1 MSYSPMRVLEQLE
14 IPVVRV
20 HLRDTWGAWSPVH
33 RKIVIAAGLSARQE
47 RCVLAHEAEH
57 ALADD
62 MGCGVGLDAV
72 HPLALHQE
80 RRADIEAARK
90 LISISDL
97 AAVAQ
102 WADDIRL
109 AAVELN
115 VTERMLRV
123 RLHDLTGEGWPWPA
137 TSRIAG

>member
-1 MSYSPMRVLEQLE
+1 MSYSPMRVLDQLG

-20 HLRDTWGAWSPVH
+20 PLRDTWGAWSPVH
-33 RKIVIAAGLSARQE
+33 RKVVVASGLSARQE
-47 RCVLAHEAEH
+47 RCVLAHETEH

-62 MGCGVGLDAV
+62 MGCGVGLDAT

-97 AAVAQ
+97 AAAAQ
-102 WADDIRL
+102 WVDDIRL

-115 VTERMLRV
+115 VTERMLRI
-123 RLHDLTGEGWPWPA
+123 RLHDLNGEGWPWPA
-137 TSRIAG
+137 TSRTAG